1 MSNIKKKIKI
11 VKNNELSIYDT
22 IPIENY
28 GSNLLKKMNIDNKI
42 LNKKRKNNQIIEFKI
57 RNNRNG
63 LGFNLNENN
72 NSEKIQN
79 KNNKII
85 QNNYKSIN
93 QKENDILNK
102 NENKKII
109 EDNIIKDNKNKNKI
123 NIEWIKQGIIVRI
136 INKNSKYYKT
146 KAIVDDILNEK
157 DFSLIMNDKT
167 INIDFSEED
176 LETVIPEIGEKV
188 LILDKNQIGKLIER
202 NKKENKVIVQNF
214 NDLSIVELTQD
225 DICSTIN

>member
-1 MSNIKKKIKI
+1 MSNLNKKIKI
-11 VKNNELSIYDT
+11 VKNNELSTYDI

-28 GSNLLKKMNIDNKI
+28 GINLLKKMELDYKI
-42 LNKKRKNNQIIEFKI
+42 INKKRKNKVIEFKT

-63 LGFNLNENN
+63 LGFN
-72 NSEKIQN
+72 SN
-79 KNNKII
+79 KNNNFEQIHYKNDKII
-85 QNNYKSIN
+85 KKSNEPINLIENN
-93 QKENDILNK
+93 ILNK
-102 NENKKII
+102 NNGKKII
-109 EDNIIKDNKNKNKI
+109 ENNINKDNKNKI

-136 INKNSKYYKT
+136 IDKNSKYYNT
-146 KAIVDDILNEK
+146 KAVVDDILNEK

-176 LETVIPEIGEKV
+176 LETVIPKIGEKV

-202 NKKENKVIVQNF
+202 NKKENKVVVQNF

-225 DICSTIN
+225 DICSVVV